1 MKTKD
6 ELRAHLL
13 VTLLF
18 RTVHAEQYQT
28 VMPLILSSH
37 ASSNTYRKLANTLI
51 VFGLG
56 LAFVTG
62 AGQLTA
68 AQTYLSSKPFSTS
81 HAQHRYSITL
91 SSASSNDI
99 CDDIDMAHINA
110 SATCTASPSTN
121 ESISSA
127 FPSDSAP
134 SSSGKAGSISTEDKM
149 HHELLLVAM
158 QKEELRRVEEENEML
173 RRMIEAYS

>member
-1 MKTKD
+1 M
-6 ELRAHLL
+6 L
-13 VTLLF
+13 
-18 RTVHAEQYQT
+18 
-28 VMPLILSSH
+28 LILSSH
-37 ASSNTYRKLANTLI
+37 ASSNTYCKLANTLI

-68 AQTYLSSKPFSTS
+68 AQMYLSSKPFSTP

-91 SSASSNDI
+91 SSASFTSNDI

-110 SATCTASPSTN
+110 SATTAPPSTN

-127 FPSDSAP
+127 FPSDLAH
-134 SSSGKAGSISTEDKM
+134 SSSSKAGSISIEDKI
-149 HHELLLVAM
+149 HHELLLVVM

-173 RRMIEAYS
+173 HRMIEAYSR